1 MKTKLSFQYFVVD
14 VGFYALPYC
23 EVTQL
28 LVILFHMLAGK
39 CMCHYVYISAWASCV
54 LLVYCMLK
62 ANVVDV
68 TMRLCILDLVLL
80 KVRNLHLFQY
90 VGLVQKQLVFIVS
103 VYLFR
108 RFIGVII
115 PTARASFDSFAFSLP
130 SFIFHIF
137 YRDFVQPPR
146 LLNVLQCYK
155 VIKIILNTLLI

>member
-1 MKTKLSFQYFVVD
+1 MYIHISM
-14 VGFYALPYC
+14 G
-23 EVTQL
+23 L
-28 LVILFHMLAGK
+28 LRSI
-39 CMCHYVYISAWASCV
+39 CV
-54 LLVYCMLK
+54 LHVKSKRRRRYNAVMHPRSSFTLSSKL
-62 ANVVDV
+62 AS
-68 TMRLCILDLVLL
+68 
-80 KVRNLHLFQY
+80 QY

-146 LLNVLQCYK
+146 LLNVL
-155 VIKIILNTLLI
+155 